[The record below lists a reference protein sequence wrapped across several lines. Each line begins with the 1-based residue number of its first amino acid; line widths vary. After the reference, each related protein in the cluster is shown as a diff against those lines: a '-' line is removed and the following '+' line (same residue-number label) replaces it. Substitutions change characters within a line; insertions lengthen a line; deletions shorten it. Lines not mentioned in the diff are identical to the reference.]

1 MKIANGEQ
9 AALFKENE
17 DLYKRMN
24 KSIERK
30 IAGRDQEIKN
40 IDQVYDKKIE
50 AAKSEGEKEFLQSLD
65 RNQQLII
72 GESNNFE
79 EKIKNYQ
86 EQLAKTRETVV
97 REEAAL
103 KGGYKEKLS
112 LAKKELEDNFQTDY
126 FDMQADRE
134 QIQASTRDAVKEI
147 TTKSKSDKI
156 QMEGNAQ
163 FEINALSSEFNQK
176 ATASERDFRTKLDQD
191 VKLHTAEISQQKE
204 DLKKLMAID
213 GDKNKRISSEQNRVN
228 KEQLDYQDKHQTDV
242 LAQKEKDFKIRYE
255 NITKNY
261 NSVLKEL
268 SDKLEAD
275 VKKVVE
281 KTTNDKKVI
290 DERSNDHFYNVD
302 KLNPK
307 FTEDEKTVTVSI
319 PVASY
324 EKENLHL
331 STQGRS
337 IKLTL
342 ARKYNDTLNDEDGS
356 VNKSTRS
363 ELYSKELTTK
373 DLLNP
378 NHITQ
383 AYADGVLSFKINKA

>member
-1 MKIANGEQ
+1 VKVANGEQ

-30 IAGRDQEIKN
+30 IAGRDLEIKN

-50 AAKSEGEKEFLQSLD
+50 AAKNEGEKEYLQSLD

-103 KGGYKEKLS
+103 KGGHKEKIN
-112 LAKKELEDNFQTDY
+112 LAKKELEENFQSEY

-134 QIQASTRDAVKEI
+134 QIQSSTRDAVKEI
-147 TTKSKSDKI
+147 STNSKSAKLK
-156 QMEGNAQ
+156 MEDNAQ

-176 ATASERDFRTKLDQD
+176 ATDSESAFRAKLEQD
-191 VKLHTAEISQQKE
+191 VRMHNAEISQQKE
-204 DLKKLMAID
+204 DLKKLMTLD
-213 GDKNKRISSEQNRVN
+213 GEKNKRLGTEKNRVN
-228 KEQLDYQDKHQTDV
+228 KEQLDYQDKHQQDV
-242 LAQKEKDFKIRYE
+242 LAQKEKDFKVRYE
-255 NITKNY
+255 NIVKNY

-281 KTTNDKKVI
+281 KTTNDKKI
-290 DERSNDHFYNVD
+290 IEERSSDHFYNVD
-302 KLNPK
+302 RLNPK
-307 FTEDEKTVTVSI
+307 ITEDEKTVTVSI
-319 PVASY
+319 PVTAY
-324 EKENLHL
+324 EKENMHL

-342 ARKYNDTLNDEDGS
+342 TRKYNDTLNDEDGS
-356 VNKSTRS
+356 INRSTRS
-363 ELYSKELTTK
+363 ELYSKELSTK
-373 DLLNP
+373 DLLSP
-378 NHITQ
+378 NNVTQ
-383 AYADGVLSFKINKA
+383 AYVDGVLSFKIHKA